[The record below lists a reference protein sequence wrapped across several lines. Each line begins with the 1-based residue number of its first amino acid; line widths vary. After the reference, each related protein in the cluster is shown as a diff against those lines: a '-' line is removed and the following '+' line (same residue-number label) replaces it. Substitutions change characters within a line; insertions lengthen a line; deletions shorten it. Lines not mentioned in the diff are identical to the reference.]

1 MAHALLVIDMHSFLV
16 EGLWRGD
23 GLARRVGGIV
33 DRAHQVGV
41 PVLVPHQVGPQG
53 DLFDPALD
61 GRDVSPLVG
70 IRDGDRIIP
79 KRATDAFWETGL
91 DAVLRSLNADTVVVT
106 GAATD
111 YCVDATVRSAATH
124 GFDVELV
131 EDGHAPMAAGDP
143 DAGLSPEQIIAHHN
157 AVLSR
162 AVHPGGTTRL
172 VSASDALR

>member
-1 MAHALLVIDMHSFLV
+1 MAHALLVIDMHAFLV
-16 EGLWRGD
+16 EGIWRGD
-23 GLARRVGGIV
+23 ELARRIGGIV
-33 DRAHQVGV
+33 ARAHRDGV
-41 PVLVPHQVGPQG
+41 PVVVPHQVGPRG
-53 DLFDPALD
+53 DLFDPAQD
-61 GRDVSPLVG
+61 GRGVSPLVG
-70 IRDGDRIIP
+70 LRDGDRIIP

-91 DAVLRSLNADTVVVT
+91 DAVLRSHGTDTAVVT

-124 GFDVELV
+124 GFDVDLV

-143 DAGLSPEQIIAHHN
+143 DAGLAPEQIIAHHN

-172 VSASDALR
+172 VGAADAL

>member
-1 MAHALLVIDMHSFLV
+1 MTRALLVIDMHAFLV

-23 GLARRVGGIV
+23 GLARRIAGIV
-33 DRAHQVGV
+33 DRAHRQGV
-41 PVLVPHQVGPQG
+41 PVLVPHQVGPPG

-61 GRDVSPLVG
+61 GRGVSPLVG
-70 IRDGDRIIP
+70 IRDEDRIIP
-79 KRATDAFWETGL
+79 KRATDSFWETGL
-91 DAVLRSLNADTVVVT
+91 DEALRSLGADTVVVT

-124 GFDVELV
+124 GYDVDLV

-143 DAGLSPEQIIAHHN
+143 GAGLSPEQIIAHHN

-172 VSASDALR
+172 VSAADALR